1 MTRSPINDPAYWR
14 RRAEEARCMAQ
25 QLDDPIAKQAML
37 EIARS
42 YENLAALTHARPASK
57 ASK

>member
-1 MTRSPINDPAYWR
+1 MTSSPINDPAYWR
-14 RRAEEARCMAQ
+14 RRAEEARRIAQ

-37 EIARS
+37 EIAQS
-42 YENLAALTHARPASK
+42 YESLASLTLSRPASK